1 MSVSRR
7 RFITI
12 SAGLALGAIVS
23 PAGAKTVS
31 WHGVALGAEAKLIIT
46 GLPKGEANRLVDL
59 ALAEIDRLER
69 IFSLY
74 RTDSKLCELN
84 RDGKLQ
90 VPPPELL
97 SLFSKVD
104 VIYRATGG
112 LFDPTVQPLWRVYA
126 EHAGKPSDNAIRQA
140 RRRVGWQHVG
150 YDTAVVQF
158 ARPHMQLTLNGIA
171 QGFVTDRI
179 ASLLKSEGV
188 KHAVV
193 NIGEISAL
201 GNKSDGEPWQ
211 VRLTSGGNDLTDE
224 FVQLSNQA
232 VATSAP
238 MGTTF
243 DGRKSHIL
251 NPLSGLP
258 SAPYWKRVS
267 VIDGSAT
274 IADGLSTASVLMAEA
289 AIHKSLK
296 TVTGSTL
303 IARRSDNEVLR
314 LQSEVI

>member
-23 PAGAKTVS
+23 PARAKTVS
-31 WHGVALGAEAKLIIT
+31 WRGIALGAEAKLIIT

-59 ALAEIDRLER
+59 ALAEIDRLEG

-90 VPPPELL
+90 APPPELL

-104 VIYRATGG
+104 VIHRATGG

-126 EHAGKPSDNAIRQA
+126 EHAGKPSDNSIRQA

-158 ARPHMQLTLNGIA
+158 ARPRMQLTLNGIA

-188 KHAVV
+188 EHAVA

-211 VRLTSGGNDLTDE
+211 VRLTSGGNDPADE

-232 VATSAP
+232 VATSTP

-267 VIDGSAT
+267 VIHGSAT

-314 LQSEVI
+314 LQS

>member
-1 MSVSRR
+1 MSFSRR

-12 SAGLALGAIVS
+12 SAGLALGSIVS
-23 PAGAKTVS
+23 PTMAKTVS
-31 WHGVALGAEAKLIIT
+31 WRGIALGAEAKLIIA
-46 GLPKGEANRLVDL
+46 GLPEGEANRLVDS
-59 ALAEIDRLER
+59 ALAEIDRLEG

-74 RTDSKLCELN
+74 RTDSTLCKLN

-90 VPPPELL
+90 APPPELL

-104 VIYRATGG
+104 VIHRAAGG

-126 EHAGKPSDNAIRQA
+126 EYAGKPSDNAVREA
-140 RRRVGWQHVG
+140 RRRVGWEHVG
-150 YDTAVVQF
+150 YDTDVVQF
-158 ARPHMQLTLNGIA
+158 ERPRMQLTLNGIA

-179 ASLLKSEGV
+179 TSLLKSQGAE
-188 KHAVV
+188 HAVV

-201 GNKSDGEPWQ
+201 GNQSDGEPWQ
-211 VRLTSGGNDLTDE
+211 VGLMSSGNDPADE
-224 FVQLSNQA
+224 FVQLSNQS

-251 NPLSGLP
+251 NPLNGLP
-258 SAPYWKRVS
+258 SAPYWERVS
-267 VIDGSAT
+267 VIHGSAA

-289 AIHKSLK
+289 AIRKSLK
-296 TVTGSTL
+296 RVTGSTL
-303 IARRSDNEVLR
+303 VARRSDNEVLR

>member
-1 MSVSRR
+1 MSSSRR
-7 RFITI
+7 RFLII

-23 PAGAKTVS
+23 PARAKTVS
-31 WHGVALGAEAKLIIT
+31 WHGIALGAEAKLIIT
-46 GLPKGEANRLVDL
+46 GLPKDEANRLVDL

-84 RDGKLQ
+84 RDGNLQ
-90 VPPPELL
+90 TPPPELL

-104 VIYRATGG
+104 VIHRATGC

-140 RRRVGWQHVG
+140 RRRVGWQYVG

-158 ARPHMQLTLNGIA
+158 ARPRMQLTLNGIA

-179 ASLLKSEGV
+179 VSLLKSEGV
-188 KHAVV
+188 EHAVV

-201 GNKSDGEPWQ
+201 GNKSNGDPWQ
-211 VRLTSGGNDLTDE
+211 VRLTSGGDDPADE

-251 NPLSGLP
+251 NPLNGLP

-267 VIDGSAT
+267 VIHGSAT

-303 IARRSDNEVLR
+303 IAQRSDNEVLR
-314 LQSEVI
+314 LQS

>member
-1 MSVSRR
+1 MSFSRR

-12 SAGLALGAIVS
+12 SAGLALGTIVL
-23 PAGAKTVS
+23 PAMAKTVS
-31 WHGVALGAEAKLIIT
+31 WRGIALGAEAKLIIA
-46 GLPKGEANRLVDL
+46 GFPEGEANRLVGS
-59 ALAEIDRLER
+59 ALAEIDRLEG

-74 RTDSKLCELN
+74 RTDSTLCKLN

-90 VPPPELL
+90 APPPELL

-104 VIYRATGG
+104 VIHRAAGG

-126 EHAGKPSDNAIRQA
+126 ECAGKPSDNAVRQA
-140 RRRVGWQHVG
+140 RRRVGWEHVG
-150 YDTAVVQF
+150 YDTDVVQF
-158 ARPHMQLTLNGIA
+158 ERPRMQLTLNGIA

-179 ASLLKSEGV
+179 TSLLKSQGV
-188 KHAVV
+188 EHAVV

-201 GNKSDGEPWQ
+201 GNQSDGEPWQ
-211 VRLTSGGNDLTDE
+211 VGLMSSGNDSADE
-224 FVQLSNQA
+224 FVQLSNQS

-238 MGTTF
+238 LGTTF

-251 NPLSGLP
+251 NPLNGLP
-258 SAPYWKRVS
+258 SAPYWERVS
-267 VIDGSAT
+267 VIHGSAA

-289 AIHKSLK
+289 AIRKSLK

>member
-1 MSVSRR
+1 MSFSRR

-12 SAGLALGAIVS
+12 SAGLALGSIVS
-23 PAGAKTVS
+23 PAMAKTVS
-31 WHGVALGAEAKLIIT
+31 WRGIALGAEAKLIIA
-46 GLPKGEANRLVDL
+46 GLPEGEANRLVDS
-59 ALAEIDRLER
+59 ALAEIDRLEG

-74 RTDSKLCELN
+74 RTDSTLCKLN

-90 VPPPELL
+90 APPPELL

-104 VIYRATGG
+104 VIHRAAGG

-126 EHAGKPSDNAIRQA
+126 EYAGKPSDNAVREA
-140 RRRVGWQHVG
+140 RRRVGWEHVG
-150 YDTAVVQF
+150 YDTDVVQF
-158 ARPHMQLTLNGIA
+158 ERPRMQLTLNGIA

-179 ASLLKSEGV
+179 TSLLKSQGAE
-188 KHAVV
+188 HAVV

-201 GNKSDGEPWQ
+201 GNQSDGEPWQ
-211 VRLTSGGNDLTDE
+211 VGLMSSGNDPADE
-224 FVQLSNQA
+224 FVQLSNQS

-251 NPLSGLP
+251 NPLNGLP
-258 SAPYWKRVS
+258 SAPYWERVS
-267 VIDGSAT
+267 VIHGSAA

-289 AIHKSLK
+289 AIRKSLK
-296 TVTGSTL
+296 RVTGSTL
-303 IARRSDNEVLR
+303 VARRSDNEVLR